1 MTLMRRET
9 AALPMLTLMVRAPL
23 RARRLIGTLNVPF
36 LATRTVLR
44 AMTFLP
50 RLITIVTLPD
60 LALLLPVTA
69 KRESLPA
76 RSVAGALAVRAG
88 ASTDEVSAG
97 AVFGAVVAFGVA
109 VLLELALLLVLLAAG
124 ASVVAGALAS
134 SAGAEAAVWLR
145 RPPPGSVADSVFEW
159 TLSPSPDSP
168 SLAWSSKVTLT
179 EPPRSE

>member
-97 AVFGAVVAFGVA
+97 AVAVFGAVAAFGVA
-109 VLLELALLLVLLAAG
+109 VLLELALLLVLLVLAG

-134 SAGAEAAVWLR
+134 SAGAE
-145 RPPPGSVADSVFEW
+145 
-159 TLSPSPDSP
+159 
-168 SLAWSSKVTLT
+168 
-179 EPPRSE
+179 